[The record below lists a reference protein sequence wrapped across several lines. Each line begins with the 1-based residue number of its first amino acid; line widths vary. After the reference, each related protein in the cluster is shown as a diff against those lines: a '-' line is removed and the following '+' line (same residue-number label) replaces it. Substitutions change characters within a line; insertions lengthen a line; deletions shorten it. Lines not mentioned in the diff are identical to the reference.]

1 MYLQSSRHCV
11 RSPSHPAGPAGLAAS
26 TTATATAALF
36 LVTLTLIIDRPLDSE
51 IKQLLLVF
59 MDVVEVCHEIDFFL
73 SYSLGVV
80 VEVV

>member
-26 TTATATAALF
+26 TTATAALF
-36 LVTLTLIIDRPLDSE
+36 LVTLTQIIDRPLDSE

-73 SYSLGVV
+73 SYSGGRS
-80 VEVV
+80 